1 MQIKVMQVG
10 QLGTNCYLLEDEE
23 TRTAAVVDPGGEGA
37 RILAQLKAD
46 GMELKLILLTHAH
59 FDHTGGVAELCAALP
74 GVPVYLHPADAALVG
89 GDVFPAVG
97 AETTPYQDGDVV
109 KLGKMDIEVLHTP
122 GHTPGGV
129 TLKVGDVLLTGD
141 TLFQGSMGRTDFEG
155 GSYAEIMASL
165 GRLGRLSGDYHVLPG
180 HMGAQDQLLPA
191 GGHGGIR
198 RKAAAPRRKDTA
210 HEAVFTRTRLQ
221 IRRRADAAGSPRERC
236 SCGGPV

>member
-122 GHTPGGV
+122 GHTPGSVCFRAGNH
-129 TLKVGDVLLTGD
+129 LFTGD
-141 TLFQGSMGRTDFEG
+141 TLFHGGYGRTDFPG
-155 GSYAEIMASL
+155 GSPEDMRRSL
-165 GRLGRLSGDYHVLPG
+165 ARLAPLETACAIYPG
-180 HMGAQDQLLPA
+180 H
-191 GGHGGIR
+191 
-198 RKAAAPRRKDTA
+198 
-210 HEAVFTRTRLQ
+210 
-221 IRRRADAAGSPRERC
+221 
-236 SCGGPV
+236 

>member
-1 MQIKVMQVG
+1 MSISIQTLCCG
-10 QLGTNCYLLEDEE
+10 QLAENAYLVCPDGRDDCFLI
-23 TRTAAVVDPGGEGA
+23 DPGDGLEKIKRA
-37 RILAQLKAD
+37 IAD
-46 GMELKLILLTHAH
+46 SGRRLTDILLTHAH

-180 HMGAQDQLLPA
+180 HMGASTLEQE
-191 GGHGGIR
+191 
-198 RKAAAPRRKDTA
+198 RKTNYYLR
-210 HEAVFTRTRLQ
+210 EAME
-221 IRRRADAAGSPRERC
+221 G
-236 SCGGPV
+236 